1 MNFTPEIQPAIQ
13 KPSQETL
20 TANGNIIQIMLA
32 EKQGESIDDFIDKHA
47 TKFRQVADENPNWLI
62 EFSTNP
68 DAILKQFESKVF
80 H

>member
-1 MNFTPEIQPAIQ
+1 MNFNPETQLTAE

-20 TANGNIIQIMLA
+20 MANGNIIQIMLA
-32 EKQGESIDDFIDKHA
+32 EKQGESIDDFINKHA
-47 TKFRQVADENPNWLI
+47 AKFREVADENPTWLI

-68 DAILKQFESKVF
+68 DEILKKFESTVF

>member
-1 MNFTPEIQPAIQ
+1 MNFNPETQPTIQ

-32 EKQGESIDDFIDKHA
+32 EKQGESIDDFINKHA
-47 TKFRQVADENPNWLI
+47 VKFRQVADENPNWLI

-68 DAILKQFESKVF
+68 DGILKQFESKVF